1 VGTIGEA
8 FRWVGIG
15 LAAMRVR
22 VVRRYRAMLARLF
35 KRDIVV
41 ARSERKFHALL
52 EAAPDAI
59 VIVDWHGHIQLV
71 NAQAER
77 TFGYGRVELLG
88 ENLSRLIPERYRSAH
103 RAEVRRYLR
112 DATARSVG
120 GDLEIFGLRKDGTE
134 FPAEI
139 RLGPLETD
147 QGLLVSSVIRDVSD
161 RKRAEAALREALTEA
176 EAEER
181 FRTAFEEAPV
191 GITLAGIDGGLLKV
205 NQALCEI
212 TGYSR
217 EELEATTLAKLLHP
231 GDRERDAAEMTRL
244 LRGETRRYRAEQRY
258 LTAGGETV
266 AVEVSVALTR
276 DRDGAPLHLL
286 AQVNDITDRK
296 RIENQLHYLAD
307 HDPLTGLLNRRSFEK
322 ELELMIDRGPA
333 GAVLAVDLDHFKFVN
348 DTLGHSVGDDLI
360 VRVASVLREHLRSS
374 DVLARLGGDEF
385 AALLHGASADQA
397 RLVAT
402 KLLDALSAEARGAQ
416 EASPMRW
423 VTASIGVAWVGES
436 HSSAE
441 EILIEADI
449 AMYDAKAAGRNRVA
463 LYDAAGNRQSLA
475 QEGLSWAQKIRHALE
490 ENRFVLHAQPILSLN
505 GDLTPHHELL
515 IRMRGD
521 NDELIAPGEFLAI
534 AERVD
539 LVQSIDR
546 WVFRNAIEILA
557 GEQRA
562 GRAIKLAVNLSA
574 RSMVDPEMTVFVA
587 QELTNAGIDGRGL
600 CIELTETAAV
610 ANVRRAQRF
619 AHELRELGCDFA
631 LDDFGSGFAS
641 FYHLKQIH
649 FDYLKIDGEFIRDLP
664 DSKINQLVV
673 QSVVGIARGLGRRT
687 VAEFVGDAETLELLR
702 AYDVDFAQGFYVGRP
717 QPLDLLDLTTIPAV
731 TRLATDGPPPSLT
744 PTIVASAKA

>member
-1 VGTIGEA
+1 MGTLGEV
-8 FRWVGIG
+8 FRWLGIAI
-15 LAAMRVR
+15 AALRRR
-22 VVRRYRAMLARLF
+22 VVRRYRALLARLL
-35 KRDIVV
+35 KRDVVV
-41 ARSERKFHALL
+41 ARSERKFRALL

-77 TFGYGRVELLG
+77 TFGYGRDELLG
-88 ENLSRLIPERYRSAH
+88 ENLSRLIPKRYRAAH
-103 RAEVRRYLR
+103 RVEVRHYLR
-112 DATARSVG
+112 DATIRPVG
-120 GDLEIFGLRKDGTE
+120 GDLEIFGLRKDGSE

-161 RKRAEAALREALTEA
+161 RKRAEAALRDAQTEA

-181 FRTAFEEAPV
+181 FRMAFEEAPV
-191 GITLAGIDGGLLKV
+191 GITLAGIDGRLLKV

-212 TGYSR
+212 AGRSR
-217 EELEATTLAKLLHP
+217 EELEATTLAMLIHP
-231 GDRERDAAEMTRL
+231 DDRERDAIEMARL
-244 LRGETRRYRAEQRY
+244 LSAETRRYRAELRY

-266 AVEVSVALTR
+266 PVEISVALTR
-276 DRDGAPLHLL
+276 DRGGTPLHLL
-286 AQVNDITDRK
+286 VQVNDITDRK
-296 RIENQLHYLAD
+296 RSEAQLHYLAD

-322 ELELMIDRGPA
+322 ALEVMIDHGPP

-360 VRVASVLREHLRSS
+360 VRVASVLQEHLRSS

-385 AALLHGASADQA
+385 AALLHGAGAEEA

-402 KLLDALSAEARGAQ
+402 KLLDALGAQ
-416 EASPMRW
+416 ARAAQETSPMRW
-423 VTASIGVAWVGES
+423 VTASIGIAWADES
-436 HSSAE
+436 RSSAE

-463 LYDAAGNRQSLA
+463 LYDAAGNRQSQA
-475 QEGLSWAQKIRHALE
+475 QEGLSWAQKIRRALE
-490 ENRFVLHAQPILSLN
+490 EDRFVLHAQPILSLTA
-505 GDLTPHHELL
+505 DLTPHHELL

-521 NDELIAPGEFLAI
+521 DGELIAPGEFLAI

-546 WVFRNAIEILA
+546 WVFRSAIELLA
-557 GEQRA
+557 QHQEASRE
-562 GRAIKLAVNLSA
+562 IKLAVNLSA
-574 RSMVDPEMTVFVA
+574 RSMVDPEMTTFVA
-587 QELTNAGIDGRGL
+587 QELANAGIDGRGL

-610 ANVRRAQRF
+610 ANVSRAQRF
-619 AHELRELGCDFA
+619 AQELRELGCEFA

-687 VAEFVGDAETLELLR
+687 VAEFVGNAQTLQLLR
-702 AYDVDFAQGFYVGRP
+702 AYDVDFAQGFHIGRP
-717 QPLDLLDLTTIPAV
+717 QPIELLDLTTIPDVAA
-731 TRLATDGPPPSLT
+731 LAT
-744 PTIVASAKA
+744 